1 MFQET
6 TPSTVTVTSSD
17 ASDLVG
23 RLVKIC
29 GIISKPQLNGRL
41 ATCIGKI
48 NGRYKCIL
56 ASSSC
61 IPDDDDQESQAVEI
75 DQWQTKIYNLKGSNI
90 IDQATINMANLKAQA
105 QEQQKNILVES
116 SASIDVS
123 RAEIMN
129 CSPEKLVELI
139 ELSVL
144 SHGHCMICAERFL
157 DLASNHEVEGEV
169 IYQLMTQ
176 NNGHAAKIIIHC
188 LLNSFLLNTHTD
200 HIADLLA
207 DSAILQCVNGMS
219 NGFASVANSTINIPM
234 MISKIQKGELSM
246 KETAKQW
253 KANKDVKVKASGL
266 KFRESLPGLAVNTML
281 SESGFLETM
290 AQRLDDL
297 QLSTDLER
305 ISSVTYISLIT
316 TVCLGNDGKNSQGC
330 QGEAGEGNARRN
342 AASAAG
348 CIESIVRLVRRI
360 ATGELPVTAT
370 ATDQLQCDAAG
381 EKYEPSMNMSML
393 LSQLFKCLDRIL
405 CGHDAEA
412 INRCYRV
419 AALGFV
425 PFAVQ
430 AFSRFYSEEAMG
442 WALTCCNTLGRH
454 DKTINFQWEKAMSE
468 TSDSFQQ
475 MIQEKVEAKM
485 MEEKMAMEAQMAM
498 LSGDGCPTQ

>member
-6 TPSTVTVTSSD
+6 TPSTVTVTASD

-61 IPDDDDQESQAVEI
+61 IPDLVPDDDDQESQAVEI

-176 NNGHAAKIIIHC
+176 NKKK
-188 LLNSFLLNTHTD
+188 
-200 HIADLLA
+200 
-207 DSAILQCVNGMS
+207 Q
-219 NGFASVANSTINIPM
+219 IP
-234 MISKIQKGELSM
+234 
-246 KETAKQW
+246 
-253 KANKDVKVKASGL
+253 
-266 KFRESLPGLAVNTML
+266 
-281 SESGFLETM
+281 
-290 AQRLDDL
+290 
-297 QLSTDLER
+297 
-305 ISSVTYISLIT
+305 
-316 TVCLGNDGKNSQGC
+316 
-330 QGEAGEGNARRN
+330 
-342 AASAAG
+342 
-348 CIESIVRLVRRI
+348 
-360 ATGELPVTAT
+360 
-370 ATDQLQCDAAG
+370 
-381 EKYEPSMNMSML
+381 
-393 LSQLFKCLDRIL
+393 
-405 CGHDAEA
+405 
-412 INRCYRV
+412 
-419 AALGFV
+419 
-425 PFAVQ
+425 
-430 AFSRFYSEEAMG
+430 
-442 WALTCCNTLGRH
+442 
-454 DKTINFQWEKAMSE
+454 
-468 TSDSFQQ
+468 
-475 MIQEKVEAKM
+475 
-485 MEEKMAMEAQMAM
+485 
-498 LSGDGCPTQ
+498 